1 MIGRLSALLVTLGM
15 LAGTQGAAADEV
27 KAPKAPKTATT
38 PTAPPRSND
47 RMDLDPAAIR
57 GNQELP
63 KVLYIVPWKEP
74 GPVELDG
81 RPVNSLIDEVLA
93 PVDREV
99 FRRQMNYF
107 EQLYPAAGVDK
118 GGGVKPP
125 SR

>member
-1 MIGRLSALLVTLGM
+1 MNARLSALLVAIGVLVCM
-15 LAGTQGAAADEV
+15 QPVAADDV
-27 KAPKAPKTATT
+27 KAPKAPKAAAT
-38 PTAPPRSND
+38 PTAPPRGND

-74 GPVELDG
+74 GPMELDG

-99 FRRQMNYF
+99 FRRQINYF